1 MKTRRITACL
11 ILLLLSGTAAALSGA
26 SRKEK
31 ETMNNFK
38 LAMQC
43 WTFRKFTFFE
53 AVERTAA
60 LGIRY
65 LEAFPGQVIAAEA
78 KPVRFNHDL
87 PDAWIQRIKEKLDAH
102 DVRLVAYGV
111 VDFEN
116 SREAMTKIF
125 DFAREMGIGTIV
137 TEPSWDDFSLLN
149 EYALHYGI
157 KVAVHN
163 HPPPTKY
170 ARPETVLRH
179 VQGQSRLIGACG
191 DTGHWMRTG
200 VDPAKAL
207 KMLEGRVLHLHLK
220 DLDRF
225 GVKEAL
231 DVPFGSGGAGM
242 PEILTELTRQNYQG
256 YLSIEHENPNEVMNP
271 EPAIRK
277 GLDYI
282 RSVTG
287 TRD

>member
-1 MKTRRITACL
+1 MTAAGL
-11 ILLLLSGTAAALSGA
+11 ILFLCGTAAAALFGPD
-26 SRKEK
+26 RNEK
-31 ETMNNFK
+31 ESVGKFDI
-38 LAMQC
+38 AMQC

-65 LEAFPGQVIAAEA
+65 LEAYPGQALSPEA
-78 KPVRFNHDL
+78 KNVRFDHEL
-87 PDAWIQRIKEKLDAH
+87 PDAWIQRIKDKLNEH

-116 SREAMTKIF
+116 NREAMTKIF
-125 DFAREMGIGTIV
+125 DFARQMGIGTIV
-137 TEPSWDDFSLLN
+137 TEPPWEDFSLLN
-149 EYALHYGI
+149 EFAVQYGI
-157 KVAVHN
+157 KVAIHN
-163 HPPPTKY
+163 HPSPTQY

-179 VQGQSRLIGACG
+179 VKGQSLLIGACG

-200 VDPAKAL
+200 VDPVKAL

-231 DVPFGSGGAGM
+231 DVPFGSGEAGM

-256 YLSIEHENPNEVMNP
+256 YLSIEHENPHEVMNP

-277 GLDYI
+277 GLEYI
-282 RSVTG
+282 RCATG
-287 TRD
+287 NRD